1 VDTDSLKTYVDQRFT
16 DLEKRISQERVA
28 AKEAVDLALAAVK
41 EASGLALSSAKEVAN
56 RVEEAAT
63 ERMANHNRLQEKL
76 DEQGQRMAPKNW
88 VEEKLQSL
96 SDTARALEKR
106 VDRIDERK
114 VGMTLSVKIAVGIVA
129 FAATLV
135 GGAVS
140 TLGLYFLVVK
150 FMARSVG
157 VMVP

>member
-1 VDTDSLKTYVDQRFT
+1 MEPDSLEKYVNQRFA
-16 DLEKRISQERVA
+16 DLEKLLKQEISATE
-28 AKEAVDLALAAVK
+28 KAL
-41 EASGLALSSAKEVAN
+41 GLALTAAEKAVVKA
-56 RVEEAAT
+56 EEAAS
-63 ERMANHNRLQEKL
+63 ERMSTHNRLQEKL
-76 DEQGQRMAPKNW
+76 DLQGQQMAPKIW
-88 VEEKLQSL
+88 VEDKLQSL
-96 SDTARALEKR
+96 SDTARVLEKR

-114 VGMTLSVKIAVGIVA
+114 IGMTLSVKIAVGIVA

-157 VMVP
+157 VTVP